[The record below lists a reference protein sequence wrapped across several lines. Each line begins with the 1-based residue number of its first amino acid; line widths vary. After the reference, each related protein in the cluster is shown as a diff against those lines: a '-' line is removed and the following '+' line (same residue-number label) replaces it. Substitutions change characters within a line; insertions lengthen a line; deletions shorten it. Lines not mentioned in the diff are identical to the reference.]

1 MKSLANPYSLKKG
14 EACVV
19 DKDRGRLQEIHK
31 NKHEG
36 ERREKHGEGNS

>member
-19 DKDRGRLQEIHK
+19 DKDRGRLQEIQ

-36 ERREKHGEGNS
+36 ERRQKHGEGNS